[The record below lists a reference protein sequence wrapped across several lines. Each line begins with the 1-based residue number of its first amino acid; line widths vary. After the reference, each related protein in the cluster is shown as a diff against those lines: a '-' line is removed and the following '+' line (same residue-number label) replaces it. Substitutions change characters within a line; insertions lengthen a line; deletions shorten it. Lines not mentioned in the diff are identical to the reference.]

1 MFREQEWRVR
11 SHGRCTTSTSQD
23 AWFPEPARGADGLAR
38 QRGQAVEAC
47 AGCPV
52 RTECLVIALSH
63 EADEGV
69 SWGIWGGVCARD
81 RREAID
87 RATGRLSS
95 APDIRRL
102 AHEILVHVRESRAR
116 SRAERVLEK
125 PDHESCVDRIA

>member
-23 AWFPEPARGADGLAR
+23 AWFPEPARGADGLAHQRR
-38 QRGQAVEAC
+38 QAFEAC

-52 RTECLVIALSH
+52 RTECLVIALGH
-63 EADEGV
+63 EVDEGF

-87 RATGRLSS
+87 RATRRLSS
-95 APDIRRL
+95 PPDIRHL
-102 AHEILVHVRESRAR
+102 AHEVLVHVRQSRAQSQTR
-116 SRAERVLEK
+116 RVLEK
-125 PDHESCVDRIA
+125 PDHESCVGRIA

>member
-11 SHGRCTTSTSQD
+11 RHGRCTTSTSQD
-23 AWFPEPARGADGLAR
+23 AWFPEPARGSGGLAH
-38 QRGQAVEAC
+38 QRRQAVEAC

-63 EADEGV
+63 EVDEGA

-87 RATGRLSS
+87 RATGRLCGT
-95 APDIRRL
+95 PDIQLLARDVLARLRR
-102 AHEILVHVRESRAR
+102 SRAR
-116 SRAERVLEK
+116 PQARRILEQPDNESRVN
-125 PDHESCVDRIA
+125 RIA